1 MIGLMGLMGLMG
13 RIGRGAAVCALLA
26 LACGCRGEA
35 AAQSGSAAAPA
46 AAAQSA
52 SAPAAAAK
60 LAIPASWRELPEVVH
75 AVDESLAAAKLLGAQ
90 VAAWGDP
97 ARGCYAIQLAAK
109 ERGRHVAQMEAGL
122 RKGFGAPPAP
132 ATGSAAAGSTG
143 SASPASPATKPAAA
157 NPSSA
162 ELTLSLEKPMPGSL
176 RARIRDDGE
185 STRLAAAVCF
195 FHARYP
201 EQCRRHCERALAS
214 LEAP

>member
-1 MIGLMGLMGLMG
+1 MIG
-13 RIGRGAAVCALLA
+13 RIGGGAAVGALLA

-35 AAQSGSAAAPA
+35 EAQAGSAATPVANAPVANAPA
-46 AAAQSA
+46 AAAA
-52 SAPAAAAK
+52 VAK

-75 AVDESLAAAKLLGAQ
+75 AVEESLAAAKLPGAQ

-97 ARGCYAIQLAAK
+97 GRGCYAIQLAAK
-109 ERGRHVAQMEAGL
+109 EPGRRVAQMEAGL
-122 RKGFGAPPAP
+122 RRGFGAPSAP
-132 ATGSAAAGSTG
+132 AAGSAAAGS
-143 SASPASPATKPAAA
+143 ASPASAPAAA
-157 NPSSA
+157 NPSRA
-162 ELTLSLEKPMPGSL
+162 ELTLSLEQPMPGAL